1 MVSMPRIESAKTR
14 TLVLE
19 EDGEDVYGAVGGES
33 CALSIMQRNKKSD
46 GIGEVLVPRWYLYD
60 SLRV

>member
-1 MVSMPRIESAKTR
+1 MPRIESANTR

-19 EDGEDVYGAVGGES
+19 EGGEDVYVGVGGES

-46 GIGEVLVPRWYLYD
+46 EIEVVLVPRGLYY
-60 SLRV
+60 SWRVKV